1 MTDLDQFPKNDN
13 GNLLSTLVKCVDR
26 MLCNKPYCDITHVAK
41 GKESGHQTLRRPY
54 VTML

>member
-13 GNLLSTLVKCVDR
+13 GNLSSTLMKCVDR
-26 MLCNKPYCDITHVAK
+26 ILCNKSYCDITQVAK
-41 GKESGHQTLRRPY
+41 GKETGHQTLRRPY